1 MRELSATLRRQ
12 LPAKPDEV
20 AESIQMIAK
29 LGEPTESLQ
38 VGGQLFLKAAL
49 GWQQS
54 RLMRAS
60 VWPWLPP
67 WH

>member
-38 VGGQLFLKAAL
+38 VGEQLLLGVAL
-49 GWQQS
+49 E
-54 RLMRAS
+54 
-60 VWPWLPP
+60 
-67 WH
+67 